1 MDESNGGR
9 AVLLSYKREIAVTLV
24 VLVLAVMWLHSA
36 FSVHSNLRL
45 VYAQPYVSGN
55 FTGLALNFTLK
66 NDGFYPLFVSAGMS
80 LRDPET
86 GEVIENF
93 SASLGL
99 VKGRSDGYR
108 VLLLPLPP
116 QTIEQLPPRLEV
128 DMVGY
133 YEAKLF
139 WLPGIRVPLH
149 KELVAPVLNET
160 WKG

>member
-1 MDESNGGR
+1 MSESSRGKE
-9 AVLLSYKREIAVTLV
+9 VLMSYKRELAVILV
-24 VLVLAVMWLHSA
+24 VLVLAAMWLHSA
-36 FSVHSNLRL
+36 FSVHYNLRL
-45 VYAQPYVSGN
+45 VSAQPYVSGN
-55 FTGLALNFTLK
+55 FTGLALNFTLR

-80 LRDPET
+80 LKDPET

-99 VKGRSDGYR
+99 VKGRSDSYR
-108 VLLLPLPP
+108 ILLLPLPP
-116 QTIEQLPPRLEV
+116 QTIEHLPPKLEV

-149 KELVAPVLNET
+149 KEFIAPVLNET
-160 WKG
+160 WRG